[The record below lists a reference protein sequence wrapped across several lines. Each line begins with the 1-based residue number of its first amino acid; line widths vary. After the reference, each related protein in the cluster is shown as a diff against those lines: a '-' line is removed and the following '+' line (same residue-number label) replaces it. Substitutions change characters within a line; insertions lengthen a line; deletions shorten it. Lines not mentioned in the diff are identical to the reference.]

1 MLISRKEVNIT
12 TMRKNV
18 IKITAIALLSAFALT
33 ACDDDI
39 VAKPTGYDDNSPII
53 TDIDVYNNDF
63 KSIYDSI
70 RSGNLASD
78 VLDELLYQ
86 YSVSVFGN
94 YNKVTAKT
102 ISAKKDSSV
111 SDGVTLKEAV
121 ASANSTDLTKANEF
135 INKHEAFWTKNS
147 EGQRVND
154 KDEVVE
160 GDVAAS
166 TQEIA
171 RLKEKW
177 DTIEKRIAK
186 ALYSSISGGSY
197 SDRGIFSERK
207 FLASLASNVE
217 NKVANYRETSED
229 DLFEG
234 VISPSV
240 EDYDIFNET
249 IPEGETYAIG
259 QTKDKDGNMD
269 FILHRKNYQSDYKF
283 NQVETAEPAI
293 RYVEDHIIPDI
304 YRQLLVEQYI
314 LDETFSTLGRTSAR
328 NISVLAIKKNSE
340 YPQNALDLMN
350 TFLETEVFDAART
363 TPITLDTFKKVSRA
377 WVGTFMDDATYN
389 TTPEY
394 TLMNAAIPGSLKD
407 SADSGSTKYFQG
419 TAFGDMMEEMAK
431 IDPNPALSENENNY
445 TGSNS
450 YSIEVGKQIK
460 KNELDTNDY
469 TFTGWYVKSV
479 GVSNLP
485 DSIKNQLFDINV
497 ANALSGKT
505 GENCVEYYVEGGK
518 FNCNLDK
525 DDYKDKPGALI
536 NVVGKITGLKDA
548 NDKDLAPQYFLR
560 NTNRIKGDPFQ
571 NDLLFESDGTY
582 YMILVEDAIRSTN
595 LDKQYYGV
603 GEDKNG
609 NEKLP
614 YDVLENYVNEIVEIV
629 ADNDTYKT
637 LSKKH
642 WVEKMELQYHDQVV
656 YDYFKSNFPELFDDD
671 DSSDNE

>member
-1 MLISRKEVNIT
+1 
-12 TMRKNV
+12 MRKNV

-39 VAKPTGYDDNSPII
+39 VAKPNGYDDNSPII
-53 TDIDVYNNDF
+53 TNVGDVYNNNF

-70 RSGNLASD
+70 RDGNLASD
-78 VLDELLYQ
+78 VLDELLYE
-86 YSVSVFGN
+86 YSVTVFGN

-102 ISAKKDSSV
+102 ISAKQDSPV
-111 SDGVTLKEAV
+111 SEGITLKEAV

-135 INKHEAFWTKNS
+135 INKHEAFWTKNN
-147 EGQRVND
+147 EGKRVND
-154 KDEVVE
+154 ADEVVE

-166 TQEIA
+166 TQEIE

-177 DTIEKRIAK
+177 NTIEKRIAK
-186 ALYSSISGGSY
+186 ALYSSISGGAY
-197 SDRGIFSERK
+197 SDRGIFEEKK
-207 FLASLASNVE
+207 FLSSLASNIE
-217 NKVANYRETSED
+217 NKVADARAPGVN
-229 DLFEG
+229 LFEG
-234 VISPSV
+234 VISPAV
-240 EDYDIFNET
+240 EDYEVFT
-249 IPEGETYAIG
+249 VP
-259 QTKDKDGNMD
+259 TKRENDT
-269 FILHRKNYQSDYKF
+269 ILHRENYQSNYDL
-283 NQVETAEPAI
+283 NDVEEAEPAI

-314 LDETFSTLGRTSAR
+314 LDETFNTLGRTSAR
-328 NISVLAIKKNSE
+328 NISVLAIKKSND

-350 TFLETEVFDAART
+350 KFLETEVFKPTRN
-363 TPITLDTFKKVSRA
+363 TPINLDTFKKVSRA
-377 WVGTFMDDATYN
+377 WVGTFMDDANYA

-407 SADSGSTKYFQG
+407 SNDSVSGKYFQG
-419 TAFGDMMEEMAK
+419 TAFGDMMEEMEK
-431 IDPNPALSENENNY
+431 IDENPALSENENTY
-445 TGSNS
+445 TGGNT

-479 GVSNLP
+479 GVSGLP

-497 ANALSGKT
+497 ANALSGRDTEK
-505 GENCVEYYVEGGK
+505 CVEYYVEGGDFK
-518 FNCNLDK
+518 CNLDK
-525 DDYKDKPGALI
+525 EEYKDKPGALI
-536 NVVGKITGLKDA
+536 NVVGKISLDGVE
-548 NDKDLAPQYFLR
+548 PQYFLR

-571 NDLLFESDGTY
+571 SDLLFESDGTY

-595 LDKQYYGV
+595 LNKENYGA
-603 GEDKNG
+603 GKES
-609 NEKLP
+609 
-614 YDVLENYVNEIVEIV
+614 YAVLENYVNEIVEIV

-656 YDYFKSNFPELFDDD
+656 YDYFKSNFPDLFDDD
-671 DSSDNE
+671 DSDNSSNND

>member
-1 MLISRKEVNIT
+1 
-12 TMRKNV
+12 MRKNV

-39 VAKPTGYDDNSPII
+39 VAKPNGYDDNSPII
-53 TDIDVYNNDF
+53 TNVGDVYNNNF

-70 RSGNLASD
+70 RDGNLASD
-78 VLDELLYQ
+78 VLDELLYE
-86 YSVSVFGN
+86 YSVTVFGN

-102 ISAKKDSSV
+102 ISAKQDSTV
-111 SDGVTLKEAV
+111 SEGIKLKEAV

-135 INKHEAFWTKNS
+135 INKHEAFWTKNN
-147 EGQRVND
+147 EGKRVND
-154 KDEVVE
+154 ADEVVE

-166 TQEIA
+166 TQEIE

-177 DTIEKRIAK
+177 NTIEKRIAK
-186 ALYSSISGGSY
+186 ALYSSISGGAY
-197 SDRGIFSERK
+197 SDRGIFEEKK
-207 FLASLASNVE
+207 FLSSLASNIE
-217 NKVANYRETSED
+217 NKVADARAPGVN
-229 DLFEG
+229 LFEG
-234 VISPSV
+234 VISPAV
-240 EDYDIFNET
+240 EDYEVFT
-249 IPEGETYAIG
+249 VP
-259 QTKDKDGNMD
+259 TKRENDT
-269 FILHRKNYQSDYKF
+269 ILHRENYQSNYDL
-283 NQVETAEPAI
+283 NDVEETEPAI

-314 LDETFSTLGRTSAR
+314 LDETFNTLGRTSAR
-328 NISVLAIKKNSE
+328 NISVLAIKKSND

-350 TFLETEVFDAART
+350 KFLETEVFNPTRN
-363 TPITLDTFKKVSRA
+363 TPINLDTFKKVSRA
-377 WVGTFMDDATYN
+377 WVGTFMDDANYA

-407 SADSGSTKYFQG
+407 SNDSVSGKYFQG
-419 TAFGDMMEEMAK
+419 TAFGDMMEEMEK
-431 IDPNPALSENENNY
+431 IDENPALSENENTY
-445 TGSNS
+445 TGGNT

-479 GVSNLP
+479 GVSGLP

-497 ANALSGKT
+497 ANALSGRDTEK
-505 GENCVEYYVEGGK
+505 CVEYYVEGGDFK
-518 FNCNLDK
+518 CNLDK
-525 DDYKDKPGALI
+525 EEYKDKPGALI
-536 NVVGKITGLKDA
+536 NVVGKISLDGVES
-548 NDKDLAPQYFLR
+548 QYFLR

-571 NDLLFESDGTY
+571 SDLLFESDGTY

-595 LDKQYYGV
+595 LNKENYGA
-603 GEDKNG
+603 GKES
-609 NEKLP
+609 
-614 YDVLENYVNEIVEIV
+614 YAVLENYVNEIVEIV

-656 YDYFKSNFPELFDDD
+656 YDYFKSNFPDLFDDD
-671 DSSDNE
+671 DSDDSSNNG

>member
-1 MLISRKEVNIT
+1 
-12 TMRKNV
+12 MRKNV

-39 VAKPTGYDDNSPII
+39 VAKPNGYDDNSPII
-53 TDIDVYNNDF
+53 TNVGDVYNNNF

-70 RSGNLASD
+70 RDGNLASD
-78 VLDELLYQ
+78 VLDELLYE
-86 YSVSVFGN
+86 YSVTVFGN

-102 ISAKKDSSV
+102 ISAKQDSPV
-111 SDGVTLKEAV
+111 SEGITLKEAV

-135 INKHEAFWTKNS
+135 INKHEAFWTKNN
-147 EGQRVND
+147 EGKRVND
-154 KDEVVE
+154 ADEVVE

-166 TQEIA
+166 TQEIE

-177 DTIEKRIAK
+177 NTIEKRIAK
-186 ALYSSISGGSY
+186 ALYSSISGGAY
-197 SDRGIFSERK
+197 SDRGIFEEKK
-207 FLASLASNVE
+207 FLSSLASNIE
-217 NKVANYRETSED
+217 NKVADARAPGVN
-229 DLFEG
+229 LFEG
-234 VISPSV
+234 VISPAV
-240 EDYDIFNET
+240 EDYEVFT
-249 IPEGETYAIG
+249 VP
-259 QTKDKDGNMD
+259 TKRENDT
-269 FILHRKNYQSDYKF
+269 ILHRENYQSNYDL
-283 NQVETAEPAI
+283 NDVEEAEPAI

-314 LDETFSTLGRTSAR
+314 LDETFNTLGRTSAR
-328 NISVLAIKKNSE
+328 NISVLAIKKSND

-350 TFLETEVFDAART
+350 KFLETEVFNPTRN
-363 TPITLDTFKKVSRA
+363 TPINLDTFKKVSRA
-377 WVGTFMDDATYN
+377 WVGTFMDDANYA

-407 SADSGSTKYFQG
+407 SNDSVSGKYFQG
-419 TAFGDMMEEMAK
+419 TAFGDMMEEMEK
-431 IDPNPALSENENNY
+431 IDENPALSENENTY
-445 TGSNS
+445 TGGNT

-479 GVSNLP
+479 GVSGLP

-497 ANALSGKT
+497 ANALSGRDTEK
-505 GENCVEYYVEGGK
+505 CVEYYVEGGDFK
-518 FNCNLDK
+518 CNLDK
-525 DDYKDKPGALI
+525 EEYKDKPGALI
-536 NVVGKITGLKDA
+536 NVVGKISLDGVES
-548 NDKDLAPQYFLR
+548 QYFLR

-571 NDLLFESDGTY
+571 SDLLFESDGTY

-595 LDKQYYGV
+595 LNKENYGA
-603 GEDKNG
+603 GKES
-609 NEKLP
+609 
-614 YDVLENYVNEIVEIV
+614 YAVLENYVNEIVAIV
-629 ADNDTYKT
+629 ADNDTYKN

-671 DSSDNE
+671 DSDDSNND

>member
-1 MLISRKEVNIT
+1 
-12 TMRKNV
+12 MRKNV

-53 TDIDVYNNDF
+53 KEVDVYNNNL

-70 RSGNLASD
+70 RDGNLASD
-78 VLDELLYQ
+78 VLNELLYQ
-86 YSVSVFGN
+86 YSVGVFGN

-102 ISAKKDSSV
+102 ISAKRDSSV
-111 SDGVTLKEAV
+111 SDGITLKQAV
-121 ASANSTDLTKANEF
+121 ASAYGDKKDANEF

-147 EGQRVND
+147 EGKRVDDND
-154 KDEVVE
+154 KVVE
-160 GDVAAS
+160 GDVPAS
-166 TQEIA
+166 TQEIV

-177 DTIEKRIAK
+177 ETIEKRIAK
-186 ALYSSISGGSY
+186 TLYSSISGGSY
-197 SDRGIFSERK
+197 SDRGIFEEKK

-217 NKVANYRETSED
+217 NKVANYRETSDD
-229 DLFEG
+229 DLFKG

-259 QTKDKDGNMD
+259 QTKDADGNMD
-269 FILHRKNYQSDYKF
+269 FILHRKNYQLNYKY
-283 NQVETAEPAI
+283 NQTEDEEPTI

-304 YRQLLVEQYI
+304 YRELLVEQYI

-328 NISVLAIKKNSE
+328 NISVLAIKKNTD

-350 TFLETEVFDAART
+350 YFLKSEVFDENRT
-363 TPITLDTFKKVSRA
+363 TKITLDTFKKVSRA
-377 WVGTFMDDATYN
+377 WVGTFMDDAAYASA
-389 TTPEY
+389 PEY
-394 TLMNAAIPGSLKD
+394 TLMSNALPNSEKA
-407 SADSGSTKYFQG
+407 SADSNSGKYFEG

-431 IDPNPALSENENNY
+431 IDPNPALSENENNF

-479 GVSNLP
+479 GVSGLP

-497 ANALSGKT
+497 ANALSGKST
-505 GENCVEYYVEGGK
+505 ETCVEYYVEGGK
-518 FNCNLDK
+518 FKCNLDK
-525 DDYKDKPGALI
+525 PEYKDKPGALI
-536 NVVGKITGLKDA
+536 NVVGKISLDGVED
-548 NDKDLAPQYFLR
+548 QYFLR

-595 LDKQYYGV
+595 LNKENYGV
-603 GEDKNG
+603 GEGKQ
-609 NEKLP
+609 P

-656 YDYFKSNFPELFDDD
+656 YDYFKSNFPDLFDDDD
-671 DSSDNE
+671 DSSDSE

>member
-1 MLISRKEVNIT
+1 
-12 TMRKNV
+12 MRKNV

-39 VAKPTGYDDNSPII
+39 VAKPNGYDDNSPII
-53 TDIDVYNNDF
+53 TNVGDVYNNNF

-70 RSGNLASD
+70 RDGNLASD
-78 VLDELLYQ
+78 VLDELLYE
-86 YSVSVFGN
+86 YSVTVFGN

-102 ISAKKDSSV
+102 ISAKQDSPV
-111 SDGVTLKEAV
+111 SEGITLKEAV

-135 INKHEAFWTKNS
+135 INKHEAFWTKNN
-147 EGQRVND
+147 EGKRVND
-154 KDEVVE
+154 ADEVVE

-166 TQEIA
+166 TQEIE

-177 DTIEKRIAK
+177 NTIEKRIAK
-186 ALYSSISGGSY
+186 ALYSSISGGAY
-197 SDRGIFSERK
+197 SDRGIFEEKK
-207 FLASLASNVE
+207 FLSSLASNIE
-217 NKVANYRETSED
+217 NKVADPRAAGVN
-229 DLFEG
+229 LFEG

-240 EDYDIFNET
+240 EDYEVFT
-249 IPEGETYAIG
+249 VP
-259 QTKDKDGNMD
+259 TKRENDT
-269 FILHRKNYQSDYKF
+269 ILHRENYQSNYNVNDI
-283 NQVETAEPAI
+283 EEAEPAI

-314 LDETFSTLGRTSAR
+314 LDETFNTLGRTSAR
-328 NISVLAIKKNSE
+328 NISVLAIKKSND

-350 TFLETEVFDAART
+350 KFLETEVFNPTRN
-363 TPITLDTFKKVSRA
+363 TPINLDTFKKVSRA
-377 WVGTFMDDATYN
+377 WVGTFMDDANYA

-407 SADSGSTKYFQG
+407 SADSVSGKYFQG
-419 TAFGDMMEEMAK
+419 TAFGSMMEEMAK
-431 IDPNPALSENENNY
+431 IDDNPALSENENTY
-445 TGSNS
+445 TGGNT

-479 GVSNLP
+479 GVSGLP

-497 ANALSGKT
+497 ANALSGRDTEK
-505 GENCVEYYVEGGK
+505 CVEYYVEGGDFK
-518 FNCNLDK
+518 CNLEK
-525 DDYKDKPGALI
+525 PDYKDKPGALI
-536 NVVGKITGLKDA
+536 NVVGKITSLKDDA
-548 NDKDLAPQYFLR
+548 GKDLAPQYFLR

-571 NDLLFESDGTY
+571 SDLLFESDGTY
-582 YMILVEDAIRSTN
+582 YMVLIEDAIRSTN
-595 LDKQYYGV
+595 LNKENYGA
-603 GEDKNG
+603 GKES
-609 NEKLP
+609 
-614 YDVLENYVNEIVEIV
+614 YAVLEYYVNEIVEIV

-656 YDYFKSNFPELFDDD
+656 YDYFKSNFPDLFDDD
-671 DSSDNE
+671 DSDDSSNNE